1 MGISRRRASIQRNSK
16 PDSPERQARLAQFEL
31 ADFIKE
37 FEQWTTELKV
47 HTAGKGPIEQATSV
61 MVTAADNTCSVELIL
76 KRLAVATSH

>member
-1 MGISRRRASIQRNSK
+1 MRH
-16 PDSPERQARLAQFEL
+16 EL

-47 HTAGKGPIEQATSV
+47 HTAGSGPIEQATSV

-76 KRLAVATSH
+76 IPIYVFILAL